1 MKIKDTKIKS
11 DIVKFLK
18 SGNPILSKLKKI
30 PQNDSLVRLGYLD
43 SFGLIELIDFIEK
56 NFKVEIKD
64 EEITPEIFG
73 SINKMSLLIIK
84 KLNKKKKL

>member
-1 MKIKDTKIKS
+1 M
-11 DIVKFLK
+11 
-18 SGNPILSKLKKI
+18 
-30 PQNDSLVRLGYLD
+30 RLGYLD

-64 EEITPEIFG
+64 EEITTENFG